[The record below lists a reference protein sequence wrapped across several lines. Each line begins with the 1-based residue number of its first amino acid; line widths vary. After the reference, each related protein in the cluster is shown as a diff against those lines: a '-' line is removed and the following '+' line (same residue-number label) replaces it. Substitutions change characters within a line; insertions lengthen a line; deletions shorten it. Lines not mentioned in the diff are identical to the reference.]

1 MKLPEQLKNVNYI
14 TVIKSPFFYLSVAF
28 LVWISFF
35 DSYSWLEHL
44 NINKEIKKLEEN
56 KAYFENEIQK
66 DKKAIKGL
74 KNGDATEKY
83 AREKYYMK
91 RENEDIYIIELDTI
105 QAK

>member
-1 MKLPEQLKNVNYI
+1 MKLSKHLKNINYV
-14 TVIKSPFFYLSVAF
+14 TVIKSPFFYLTIIF

-35 DSYSWLEHL
+35 DSYSWIEHFS
-44 NINKEIKKLEEN
+44 INKEIKKLEGN
-56 KAYFENEIQK
+56 KLYFENEIDK

-91 RENEDIYIIELDTI
+91 RENEDTFIIELDTT
-105 QAK
+105 QTN